1 MHVIIE
7 SRLDGIFSILLIV
20 WDSDVW
26 RVGFIC
32 WTELNE
38 LKVSTSTECWFTIII
53 IHLIVWPLHY
63 TS

>member
-32 WTELNE
+32 GIELNE

-53 IHLIVWPLHY
+53 HLIVWPLHY